1 MNRNRRPESR
11 SRGIAL
17 ILTLVIAFFLV
28 ALLGAFLVVHRGNS
42 SLTVSGVKRQAAYNA
57 CLTGLHYVWGE
68 LELNQAWG
76 AGGFPQGMTTVS
88 YPPADPKLTFR
99 IFGDRDNPEDL
110 DVEPHII

>member
-42 SLTVSGVKRQAAYNA
+42 SLTVSGRPLLRKSDSSF
-57 CLTGLHYVWGE
+57 E
-68 LELNQAWG
+68 
-76 AGGFPQGMTTVS
+76 
-88 YPPADPKLTFR
+88 TFSMKMS
-99 IFGDRDNPEDL
+99 PL
-110 DVEPHII
+110 